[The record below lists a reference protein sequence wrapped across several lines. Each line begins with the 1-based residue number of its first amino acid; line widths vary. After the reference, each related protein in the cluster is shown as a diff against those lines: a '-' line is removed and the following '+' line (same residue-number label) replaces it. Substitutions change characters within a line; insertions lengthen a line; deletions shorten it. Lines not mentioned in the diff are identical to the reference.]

1 MGAALMIAA
10 ASAAGA
16 QLLPSG
22 PSIGGLDNVL
32 RPLSDGIA
40 EVSQRAAQTLERTRI
55 DRIAELVRT
64 HPKLVALDP
73 QGFPA
78 RAGEVVMTDP
88 EDEVIAAAT
97 QRRYRVIETGDLL
110 GVGFVRLAAPTGQNL
125 TSAVRELRK
134 LGARN
139 VTADQLHFE
148 SGIAPVTSGSVSVA
162 QASSDTGRNPRIG
175 IIDGGVAG
183 LATQRGFAAGAPRA
197 SEHGTAVASLIAGKS
212 GVRGASPGAQLFA
225 ADVYGSDPAG
235 GSATAIAKAL
245 AWLAGQSVGVV
256 NVSLVG
262 PPNPLLG
269 RVVAAAQGRGMLIVA
284 PVAMTDVHHRQAI
297 RRPTPA

>member
-1 MGAALMIAA
+1 M
-10 ASAAGA
+10 
-16 QLLPSG
+16 
-22 PSIGGLDNVL
+22 
-32 RPLSDGIA
+32 
-40 EVSQRAAQTLERTRI
+40 
-55 DRIAELVRT
+55 
-64 HPKLVALDP
+64 
-73 QGFPA
+73 
-78 RAGEVVMTDP
+78 
-88 EDEVIAAAT
+88 
-97 QRRYRVIETGDLL
+97 
-110 GVGFVRLAAPTGQNL
+110 
-125 TSAVRELRK
+125 
-134 LGARN
+134 
-139 VTADQLHFE
+139 
-148 SGIAPVTSGSVSVA
+148 TSGSVSVA
-162 QASSDTGRNPRIG
+162 QASSATGRNPRIG

-256 NVSLVG
+256 NVGLVG

-284 PVAMTDVHHRQAI
+284 PVGNDGRAS
-297 RRPTPA
+297 PPSYPASYPGVIAVTAVDGRNRVLIEAGRASHLDYAAPGADMLPAV